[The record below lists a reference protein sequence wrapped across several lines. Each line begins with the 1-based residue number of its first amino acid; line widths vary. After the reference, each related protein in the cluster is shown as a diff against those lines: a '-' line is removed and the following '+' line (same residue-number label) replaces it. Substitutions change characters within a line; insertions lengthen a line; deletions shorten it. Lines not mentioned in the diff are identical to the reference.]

1 MTFYQELQLN
11 QAGSKELIRN
21 TQNNK
26 EKFKHIAIYLFK
38 IFLTMIFCM
47 AFVIGYS
54 KIFGNSNSVVG
65 VVVLLFVLVFRNIDL
80 SIKTSH
86 AIPSLI
92 AIFSILAFGP
102 RLSNIS
108 NVFVE
113 LIVNTVC
120 IFLLMF
126 LGCHNVKMCNH
137 STLVL
142 GYLLLYGYDVSST
155 LYIKRLEGLAVG
167 VTNSYK

>member
-54 KIFGNSNSVVG
+54 KIFGNSNSVVY
-65 VVVLLFVLVFRNIDL
+65 
-80 SIKTSH
+80 
-86 AIPSLI
+86 LI
-92 AIFSILAFGP
+92 LNKRKS
-102 RLSNIS
+102 
-108 NVFVE
+108 
-113 LIVNTVC
+113 
-120 IFLLMF
+120 IFLLI
-126 LGCHNVKMCNH
+126 NIAKINKINK
-137 STLVL
+137 
-142 GYLLLYGYDVSST
+142 
-155 LYIKRLEGLAVG
+155 YI
-167 VTNSYK
+167 